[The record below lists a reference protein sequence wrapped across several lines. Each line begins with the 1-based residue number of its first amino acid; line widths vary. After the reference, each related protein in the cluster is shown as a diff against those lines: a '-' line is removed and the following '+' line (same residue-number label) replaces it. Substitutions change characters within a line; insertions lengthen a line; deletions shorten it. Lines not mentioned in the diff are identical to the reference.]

1 MHERIFYSHKNRK
14 NHLREQFSCCLHSL
28 TVNLN
33 YDYLHKVAH
42 EINRSASGVEWPMLI
57 SPRGFVRCLFETESY
72 EVENYNFVNQEESL
86 RDKQEA
92 LGRRWT
98 G

>member
-1 MHERIFYSHKNRK
+1 
-14 NHLREQFSCCLHSL
+14 
-28 TVNLN
+28 
-33 YDYLHKVAH
+33 
-42 EINRSASGVEWPMLI
+42 MLI

-86 RDKQEA
+86 REKQEA

>member
-1 MHERIFYSHKNRK
+1 M
-14 NHLREQFSCCLHSL
+14 
-28 TVNLN
+28 N

-42 EINRSASGVEWPMLI
+42 EQVGLQAVWNGPMLI

-86 RDKQEA
+86 REKQEA